1 MPTSGVRI
9 GLHGFPSRR
18 RRTYSTP
25 SHTIKAAAIPREAGT
40 TIDSTTDVAAA
51 VPASTSSVIARPNV
65 KSSAFRVR
73 IVQPPMGVSE
83 SVSEG
88 ACSPALSMTE

>member
-1 MPTSGVRI
+1 MPTSSVSIR
-9 GLHGFPSRR
+9 LHGFPPRR
-18 RRTYSTP
+18 RRTYGTP
-25 SHTIKAAAIPREAGT
+25 SHTIMAAAISRNAGT
-40 TIDSTTDVAAA
+40 TIESTTEVAAA

-73 IVQPPMGVSE
+73 IVQPPIGVSE

>member
-1 MPTSGVRI
+1 
-9 GLHGFPSRR
+9 
-18 RRTYSTP
+18 
-25 SHTIKAAAIPREAGT
+25 
-40 TIDSTTDVAAA
+40 VAAA

-73 IVQPPMGVSE
+73 IVQPPIGVSE

-88 ACSPALSMTE
+88 ACSLALSMTE